1 MSDRRPLYVRLP
13 AAAAD
18 RLDRAAFERKVAKQD
33 LVAELVTHHL
43 DDPRRVT
50 VELPDEGLTVGRHA
64 FRPADPP
71 EVLTLAGAPALLQV
85 PEAAGAERAGAGQGP
100 ARGGQGAGPAD
111 RGRVALRPRG
121 AAALARIRGAGPRIG
136 PRAMRVGIITG
147 S

>member
-50 VELPDEGLTVGRHA
+50 VELPEEGVTVGRHG
-64 FRPADPP
+64 FRPA
-71 EVLTLAGAPALLQV
+71 EVLTLAGAAELLQV
-85 PEAAGAERAGAGQGP
+85 GEDAVAELAEAGELPGRRIGGEWRFSRAALLGWLGLQDAGAA
-100 ARGGQGAGPAD
+100 
-111 RGRVALRPRG
+111 
-121 AAALARIRGAGPRIG
+121 
-136 PRAMRVGIITG
+136 
-147 S
+147 